1 MRHSLVAK
9 QLVHLFQRPAL
20 GLWEEKEV
28 APGSN
33 QVPGE
38 KEVKKA
44 EAEVLQRNRRALCEN
59 EIKRPVGERAER
71 IAAGADLDRKN
82 LWTG

>member
-59 EIKRPVGERAER
+59 EVKRPVGERAER